1 MPLHSEQLA
10 RYKVSLNTEFVV
22 LVGSNDF
29 VVYFPSSAYEVVN
42 VISVTSADN
51 QSQHAYNDVTVIAS
65 VSAQLYVRAQPVDAT
80 QHRTLTDNQTLELE
94 FPNVLEGGD
103 VLSVITA
110 YNSNNDL
117 ATSICFCILP
127 LGLVSQ

>member
-1 MPLHSEQLA
+1 M
-10 RYKVSLNTEFVV
+10 TEFVV

-51 QSQHAYNDVTVIAS
+51 QLQHAYNDVTVIAS
-65 VSAQLYVRAQPVDAT
+65 VSAQLYVQAQPVDAI
-80 QHRTLTDNQTLELE
+80 QHRTITDNQTLDLE
-94 FPNVLEGGD
+94 FPNILEGGD

-117 ATSICFCILP
+117 ATSICFCMLS
-127 LGLVSQ
+127 LGSVLK